1 MYHNNELQKQLDE
14 RLIYVSSRNVS
25 TLEQRV
31 RELDHENTKLSDE
44 LLKQK
49 EDMRKAGL
57 LFMNAADKYQE
68 EARNQ
73 LKAKEEELANT
84 RNAGLLIMNTADAYQ
99 ETACKQIKEKVWEL
113 EDTRK
118 AVLVLMNAADAY
130 EQIAKKKIKD
140 MEEELKV
147 IGAQKAEM
155 DARVASL
162 KGDYDK
168 VKVENEKLR
177 LEAERLM
184 MESGVLTEAKDA
196 AAYSCNTDQKS

>member
-1 MYHNNELQKQLDE
+1 
-14 RLIYVSSRNVS
+14 
-25 TLEQRV
+25 
-31 RELDHENTKLSDE
+31 
-44 LLKQK
+44 
-49 EDMRKAGL
+49 
-57 LFMNAADKYQE
+57 MNAADKYQE

-177 LEAERLM
+177 LEAERLI
-184 MESGVLTEAKDA
+184 MELGVLTEAKDA
-196 AAYSCNTDQKS
+196 AAYSCNTETPEIMKELDDLETKVEETQASMDLVKGENDKLQSGIFLRE